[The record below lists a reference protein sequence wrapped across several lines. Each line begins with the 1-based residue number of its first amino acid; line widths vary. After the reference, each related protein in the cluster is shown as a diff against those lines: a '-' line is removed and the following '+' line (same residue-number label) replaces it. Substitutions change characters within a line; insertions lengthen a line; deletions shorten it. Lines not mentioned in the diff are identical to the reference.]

1 MKVLLIYPYRSQY
14 NLVRNYAA
22 RVRKNGVE
30 LDYLC
35 IDDYVYDNYTGL
47 KWSLWLTFCCW
58 VYPHIKV
65 FIQRHLSPRLLRPF
79 FVDKS
84 YNFIGQYD
92 LIDFHGYIST
102 YNSIMKICKTKDIQ
116 FDVTLWGSDI
126 LRANEEDFRL
136 KQYGFQNCRFVK
148 GTENLLQN
156 LRERGGTVYDSKM
169 RLVYFGNSDFD
180 AIDSLT
186 EERMSELK
194 QQMYGNI
201 SGKLIMIC
209 GYNGISHQNHEKII
223 DAIAL
228 VKDDIKDKVHLVFP
242 LTYGGSPEYIQN
254 IRKKL
259 ERLGMS
265 YTMLTRYLSTE
276 EMATLRKSA
285 NIVVNIQ
292 STDDLAGSLQDH
304 LYCGNICIIGE
315 WLNYIIYDRNGV
327 HYIKTSIEKLAD
339 NMRYYVNN
347 YAEEQAKCK
356 HNKEIMHN
364 LLSWESN
371 INNWIKIYGE

>member
-1 MKVLLIYPYRSQY
+1 
-14 NLVRNYAA
+14 
-22 RVRKNGVE
+22 
-30 LDYLC
+30 
-35 IDDYVYDNYTGL
+35 
-47 KWSLWLTFCCW
+47 
-58 VYPHIKV
+58 
-65 FIQRHLSPRLLRPF
+65 
-79 FVDKS
+79 
-84 YNFIGQYD
+84 
-92 LIDFHGYIST
+92 
-102 YNSIMKICKTKDIQ
+102 MKICKTKDIQ

-186 EERMSELK
+186 EERMFELK

-201 SGKLIMIC
+201 SGKIIMIC

-292 STDDLAGSLQDH
+292 STDALAGSLQDH

-315 WLNYIIYDRNGV
+315 WLNYIIYDKNGV

-356 HNKEIMHN
+356 HNKEILHN